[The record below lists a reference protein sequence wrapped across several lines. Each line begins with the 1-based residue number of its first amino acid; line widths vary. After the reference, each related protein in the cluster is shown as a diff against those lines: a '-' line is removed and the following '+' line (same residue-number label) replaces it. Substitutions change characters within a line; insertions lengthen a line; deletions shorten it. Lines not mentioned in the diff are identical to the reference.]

1 MLRVLLVIGM
11 RQVCHGL
18 LINMNL
24 MQADLAALGARL
36 DGIDERLKH
45 VEARQLELLQLA
57 SFGKG
62 SLKTL
67 LRVGAAMAALAGIGL
82 AIKTYLS

>member
-1 MLRVLLVIGM
+1 MTAFVLIGM

-24 MQADLAALGARL
+24 MQADLAAFAARL

-67 LRVGAAMAALAGIGL
+67 LRVGAATAALAGIGL

>member
-1 MLRVLLVIGM
+1 MADTHL
-11 RQVCHGL
+11 H
-18 LINMNL
+18 
-24 MQADLAALGARL
+24 ADLAAISARL
-36 DGIDERLKH
+36 DGIDDRLRQG
-45 VEARQLELLQLA
+45 EARQIELLQLA

-67 LRVGAAMAALAGIGL
+67 LCVGAGMAALAGIGL

>member
-1 MLRVLLVIGM
+1 M
-11 RQVCHGL
+11 
-18 LINMNL
+18 
-24 MQADLAALGARL
+24 ADTHLSADMAAISARL

-67 LRVGAAMAALAGIGL
+67 LRVGAGMAALAGIGL